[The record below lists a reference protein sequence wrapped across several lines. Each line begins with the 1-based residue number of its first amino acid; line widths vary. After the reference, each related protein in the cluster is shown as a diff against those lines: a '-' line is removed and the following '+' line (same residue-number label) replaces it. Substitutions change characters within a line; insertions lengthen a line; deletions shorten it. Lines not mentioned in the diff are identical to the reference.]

1 MAVSRWS
8 YCTSVYVFSIVALYA
23 YWISLFF
30 LFRIKMEFRSATTCI
45 KLILMRKLKKMTEI
59 WKLSTNVRK
68 TNHILSRFLEE
79 WRNVVAWMLYGP
91 RSIWYRYYTF
101 CYGQYESQKK
111 DILKNIHSSCKKIN
125 FFSQFSG
132 NTKNVHAATT
142 AREYLHA
149 A

>member
-45 KLILMRKLKKMTEI
+45 KLILMRKFKKMTEI

-132 NTKNVHAATT
+132 NTKNVHAAAT